1 MCLAKNCA
9 VAKQELSDHLT
20 TNDFEIPNK
29 YFTFSIYYTF
39 RSKLQI
45 DISGKRH
52 KSNVFPG
59 VMVGVSNL

>member
-1 MCLAKNCA
+1 LAKNCA
-9 VAKQELSDHLT
+9 AAKEELSDHLT
-20 TNDFEIPNK
+20 TNDFELPNK

-45 DISGKRH
+45 DISVKRQ

>member
-1 MCLAKNCA
+1 LAKNSA
-9 VAKQELSDHLT
+9 VVKEELSDHLT
-20 TNDFEIPNK
+20 TNDFELPNK

-45 DISGKRH
+45 DISVKRQ

-59 VMVGVSNL
+59 KRVGVFNL

>member
-45 DISGKRH
+45 DISVK
-52 KSNVFPG
+52 KQKANVFP
-59 VMVGVSNL
+59 VVRVGVSNL